1 MKKIIILIIAFLA
14 VTTGNAQLIKGSAPI
29 YFESKASLDSW
40 GAPPNLNYSSEL
52 AFTTDTRTLWKW
64 DGVSAWVKITD
75 WADITGIPSGLADGD
90 DVNDADFD
98 PTNEIQILTISND
111 TLYLSSGGFAVIP
124 SGGAVA
130 WADVTSK
137 PAGFA
142 DDTDDVNDA
151 DADPT
156 NELQS
161 WSTLPGIP
169 ANIDEDSTDDFDGA
183 FSSLTGVPAGL
194 ADGDDVNDADADPTN
209 ELQSW
214 STLPGIPANIDED
227 STDDFDGAFSSL
239 TGVPAGL
246 ADGDDVNDADADP
259 TNELQIASEVNITD
273 SGGYYTGSTVEAS
286 LDELGEATV
295 PFSTAST
302 TTGVIDWGNKIDG
315 VRFINMTGLSTVTIS
330 FSNAVV
336 NGKYTIIFQNADDS
350 DTITWTTDFIN
361 MYNGTGLSSGYL
373 AAKKRAFQVVYNGTN
388 FYLLSSY

>member
-124 SGGAVA
+124 AGFSGA
-130 WADVTSK
+130 WSAITGI

-194 ADGDDVNDADADPTN
+194 ADGDDVNDADADPRN

>member
-1 MKKIIILIIAFLA
+1 M
-14 VTTGNAQLIKGSAPI
+14 
-29 YFESKASLDSW
+29 
-40 GAPPNLNYSSEL
+40 
-52 AFTTDTRTLWKW
+52 
-64 DGVSAWVKITD
+64 
-75 WADITGIPSGLADGD
+75 
-90 DVNDADFD
+90 
-98 PTNEIQILTISND
+98 
-111 TLYLSSGGFAVIP
+111 
-124 SGGAVA
+124 
-130 WADVTSK
+130 
-137 PAGFA
+137 
-142 DDTDDVNDA
+142 
-151 DADPT
+151 
-156 NELQS
+156 
-161 WSTLPGIP
+161 
-169 ANIDEDSTDDFDGA
+169 
-183 FSSLTGVPAGL
+183 
-194 ADGDDVNDADADPTN
+194 
-209 ELQSW
+209 QSW